1 MKIMLVVEK
10 DETQNALEQHL
21 HPRGFEFITYK
32 NPIKAMDNI
41 DEVSPDIVLFSGED
55 FPRHWK
61 PFLRLLRNSFA
72 KEQTVFILLIG
83 EVFPFE
89 EAAKAAEL
97 KANGILGEDFQ
108 DKRKMLHIEGLLSRY
123 KMIRDNRKGPRYIPD
138 DYDELEFIFT
148 HPETLKLITG
158 VIDDVSTEGVGF
170 TPDSPHLSSDLE
182 DGSEIPFCSLRIADE
197 IISVTCSVIR
207 NSKNLALEFVNLPE
221 EDKVKLADYIENRP
235 ARELQHLQE
244 STAPQISTES

>member
-1 MKIMLVVEK
+1 MNIMRVVEK

-61 PFLRLLRNSFA
+61 PFLRLLRNSFP

-97 KANGILGEDFQ
+97 KANGILGENFQ

-148 HPETLKLITG
+148 HPESLKLITG

-207 NSKNLALEFVNLPE
+207 NSKNLALEFVNMPE

-244 STAPQISTES
+244 STAPQFSTES

>member
-148 HPETLKLITG
+148 HPESLKLITG

-207 NSKNLALEFVNLPE
+207 NSKNLALEFVNMPE